1 MNLVICKSTLV
12 EVYKVTSEGLVFAKQ
27 VGLWGVVE
35 NLNIIRLKVIHKI
48 SVNLLFSDIIKYNLN
63 RMRVKIAS

>member
-1 MNLVICKSTLV
+1 MVNALALGTLIKSAELLKV
-12 EVYKVTSEGLVFAKQ
+12 QKKVTSEGLVFAKQ

-48 SVNLLFSDIIKYNLN
+48 SVNLLFSDIINT
-63 RMRVKIAS
+63 I